1 MRLKSWP
8 DMKQPFLIFFLII
21 FLLVGRFVFA
31 DTDNDALLEQ
41 IRAKDAEIKK
51 LEAELIKYRDTLY
64 KTQTQ
69 SKTLKGQIS
78 LLETQIAKLKA
89 NLKIT
94 QAKISKTESNIRLY
108 SQKITETE
116 SKIAQRQEAISR
128 SVRFL
133 AYIDDFGFVSALL
146 QSRKLSDFLSRS
158 EYIINLEDRLYA
170 NLKAISKDKKE
181 LAELFSNQKEFKNE
195 LTDLKKELQAKN
207 ILIQNQKSDK
217 SELLKETK
225 NQEAEYQK
233 IISQIQIKQ
242 AQIQK
247 EIFELED
254 KLRGEVG
261 DVPRPRPGALAW
273 PLLGRLTQGYG
284 PTSVTGFYND
294 AYKFHNG
301 IDIAFE
307 YGAPIR
313 ASLDGAVIAS
323 GDNGRYAY
331 GKWLAIRHDNGL
343 TTLYAHLSSKAI
355 NIGQSARQ
363 GQIIGYEGSTGFVTG
378 PHLHFT
384 VYSTNTFRA
393 ENRWFGL
400 LPLGGSVNP
409 LDYLLQ

>member
-1 MRLKSWP
+1 
-8 DMKQPFLIFFLII
+8 MKQPFLIFFLII

-51 LEAELIKYRDTLY
+51 LEAELIKYRDTLS

-89 NLKIT
+89 DLKIT
-94 QAKISKTESNIRLY
+94 QAKISKTESNIWLY
-108 SQKITETE
+108 SKKITETG

-181 LAELFSNQKEFKNE
+181 LEELLSNQKEFKNE
-195 LTDLKKELQAKN
+195 LTDLKKELQVKN
-207 ILIQNQKSDK
+207 ILIQNQKSNK

-343 TTLYAHLSSKAI
+343 TTLYAHLSSKTI

-409 LDYLLQ
+409 LDYLLVN